1 MHCLPVKS
9 VLQRAYLFNGS
20 NNEAALGLDCFPD
33 ELKLAEVSPIL
44 KNNDDLDKENRPVS
58 ILSYVS
64 KVFEKIMYLQIDTF
78 TRDKFSKLLTDF
90 RKNHSTQRC
99 LTSML
104 EMWKNALGKGG
115 YVSAIFMDLSKVFDT
130 LNHNILIAKL
140 GDYGF
145 ERNSLFFMKSYLSDR
160 QQRVLI
166 NNHFSSWGKMF
177 AGVLEVS
184 ILWSLL
190 FKIFNNDLFLF
201 VSSSYISDYADDNT
215 LYASDFNLKEVKNC
229 SVLILMQSQNGFMK
243 TTWLLMLGSVISCVL
258 EKIQEM
264 KLSTSMV

>member
-104 EMWKNALGKGG
+104 EM
-115 YVSAIFMDLSKVFDT
+115 
-130 LNHNILIAKL
+130 
-140 GDYGF
+140 
-145 ERNSLFFMKSYLSDR
+145 
-160 QQRVLI
+160 
-166 NNHFSSWGKMF
+166 
-177 AGVLEVS
+177 
-184 ILWSLL
+184 
-190 FKIFNNDLFLF
+190 
-201 VSSSYISDYADDNT
+201 
-215 LYASDFNLKEVKNC
+215 
-229 SVLILMQSQNGFMK
+229 
-243 TTWLLMLGSVISCVL
+243 
-258 EKIQEM
+258 
-264 KLSTSMV
+264 

>member
-9 VLQRAYLFNGS
+9 VLQRAYLFNGN

-33 ELKLAEVSPIL
+33 ELKLAEVSVSPIL

-64 KVFEKIMYLQIDTF
+64 RVYEKIMYLQIDTF
-78 TRDKFSKLLTDF
+78 TRDKFLTLLTDF
-90 RKNHSTQRC
+90 RKNHNTQRC

-104 EMWKNALGKGG
+104 EMWKNTLGKGG
-115 YVSAIFMDLSKVFDT
+115 YVSAIFMELSKVSDT

-145 ERNSLFFMKSYLSDR
+145 ERNSLSLMKSYLSDR
-160 QQRVLI
+160 QQRILI

-184 ILWSLL
+184 IL
-190 FKIFNNDLFLF
+190 FLKF
-201 VSSSYISDYADDNT
+201 
-215 LYASDFNLKEVKNC
+215 LYK
-229 SVLILMQSQNGFMK
+229 
-243 TTWLLMLGSVISCVL
+243 
-258 EKIQEM
+258 
-264 KLSTSMV
+264 